1 LGLSNLYFFRNF
13 KNATELGANY
23 AENSFMQR
31 ILVRSITLFIGLMF
45 TIPAFAQQFKGEITG
60 VVKEQRTNFNLELV
74 TLELRTLN
82 NNALIKQ
89 EITDKNGHYKFT
101 GMVEGSYYIKTSFVG
116 YQEYKSAT
124 LVLDQSHPKLTLDI
138 VLKNDTKIL
147 KEVEVTAKKQLYS
160 NSIDRKIYNVDQD
173 VMAKSGSASEVL
185 QNVPLVQVDIDGNV
199 SLRNSSATILIN
211 GKVSPIMGKN
221 AAAALQQLPANSIA
235 RIEVITNPS
244 AKYKPD
250 GTGGIINIVL
260 KKNSKNG
267 LNGGVAANI
276 GNQDRYNTS
285 INLNYKPGKVNFFGS
300 YSLKQDYRLRQTTN
314 DRTQTDAVTSALS
327 YYKDEISASSR
338 PFSNTATIGMDYTI
352 DDHNSIGISGNYY
365 FRNMHK
371 NDLTLKMV
379 SNSAGPISDY
389 ERIRK
394 NYEYEREAD
403 ATFFFEH
410 SFKKEDHKIRLEFN
424 AAHSPEVEDNRYTNV
439 YKFPNSVNQLD
450 NTIIKQ
456 TSDNQQLT
464 LAYENPISENTK
476 LEFGYDGQYN
486 RHDMDFFGEAYDYQL
501 QRFVTDQARTNR
513 FIYNENIHTLY
524 GTIEQSWKKFGLMLG
539 LRGEYADL
547 NSHLITTDVT
557 IPNHYFKVY
566 PTLHLSYKLSDS
578 RQLQL
583 NYSRR
588 VRRPEGD
595 DLNPFAEYADP
606 TNIRVGNPYLL
617 PEIIHSVE
625 LGYQWKND
633 NFTILPGIYYRYKYN
648 GFTAITTPLNST
660 TLITTQQNLANDRA
674 IGADVVFSANLNDK
688 VNINFTP
695 NAFYNQIDASNLGY
709 SSKRNTF
716 TWSANFNSSYTLT
729 KSTVVQVNS
738 NYKSARLTPQGK
750 YLPSFVFNFGA
761 RQEILKKKGSIYLT
775 VSDVF
780 KTQRQEAELSSPL
793 LTQHVFT
800 RSNSRIAYI
809 GMSYNFGIVKK
820 KKDLTFDNT
829 L

>member
-1 LGLSNLYFFRNF
+1 MN
-13 KNATELGANY
+13 TNY
-23 AENSFMQR
+23 AENNFMQP
-31 ILVRSITLFIGLMF
+31 LVRLITVFISLMF
-45 TIPAFAQQFKGEITG
+45 ALPAFAQSKGEIVG
-60 VVKEQRTNFNLELV
+60 VVKEQASNLNLESV
-74 TLELRTLN
+74 TLELRELKS
-82 NNALIKQ
+82 NAVIKK
-89 EITDKNGHYKFT
+89 EVTDQKGNYRFT
-101 GMVEGSYYIKTSFVG
+101 GVADGSYYIQTSFVG
-116 YQEYKSAT
+116 YQVFKSAA
-124 LVLDQSHPKLTLDI
+124 LIVDQSHQKLALNIT
-138 VLKNDTKIL
+138 LKNDTKIL

-160 NSIDRKIYNVDQD
+160 NSIDRKVYNVDQD

-199 SLRNSSATILIN
+199 SLRNSSAMILIN
-211 GKVSPIMGKN
+211 GKLSPIMGKN

-267 LNGGVAANI
+267 LNGGVTANI
-276 GNQDRYNTS
+276 GNQERYNTS
-285 INLNYKPGKVNFFGS
+285 INLNYKPGKVNLFGS
-300 YSLKQDYRLRQTTN
+300 YSIKQDYRLRQTTN
-314 DRTQTDAVTSALS
+314 NRTQVDPTSRTSS
-327 YYKDEISASSR
+327 YYQDEISASSR
-338 PFSNTATIGMDYTI
+338 PFSNTATLGLEYAI
-352 DDHNSIGISGNYY
+352 DDKNTIGISGNYY

-379 SNSAGPISDY
+379 SNSNGLVSDY
-389 ERIRK
+389 QRIRK

-410 SFKKEDHKIRLEFN
+410 NFKKEDHKIRLEFN

-439 YKFPNSVNQLD
+439 YKFPSNVNQLD

-456 TSDNQQLT
+456 IADNQQLT

-476 LEFGYDGQYN
+476 LELGYDGQYS
-486 RHDMDFFGEAYDYQL
+486 RHDMDFFGEAYDDGQ
-501 QRFVTDQARTNR
+501 QRFITDQAKTNR
-513 FIYNENIHTLY
+513 FIYNENIHAIY

-566 PTLHLSYKLSDS
+566 PTLHLSYKLTDS

-633 NFTILPGIYYRYKYN
+633 NFSILPGIYYRYKYN
-648 GFTAITTPLNST
+648 GFTSITTPLNST
-660 TLITTQQNLANDRA
+660 TLITTQQNLANDQA

-695 NAFYNQIDASNLGY
+695 NAFYSQIDASNLGY

-716 TWSANFNSSYTLT
+716 TWSANFNSSYTVS

-750 YLPSFVFNFGA
+750 YLPSFVLNFGA
-761 RQEILKKKGSIYLT
+761 RHEILKKKGSIYLT

-780 KTQRQEAELSSPL
+780 KTQRQEAELSSPM